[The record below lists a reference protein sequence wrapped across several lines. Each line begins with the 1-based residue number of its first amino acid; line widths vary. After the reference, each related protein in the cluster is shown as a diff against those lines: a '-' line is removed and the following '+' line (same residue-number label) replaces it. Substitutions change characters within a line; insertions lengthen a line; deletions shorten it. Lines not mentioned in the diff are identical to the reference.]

1 MIIEEIRAVLL
12 AKAGALVRRSAD
24 DMAALLHP
32 DFVHVTAGGRT
43 LTKADYID
51 VFFNSDKVV
60 YRSQQVR
67 ELEVRLFDTVAVATM
82 VVADQCAIDGREISE
97 TFRAL
102 SVFTWTDG
110 RWLWA
115 AGQTALP
122 RLP

>member
-1 MIIEEIRAVLL
+1 MIIEEIRTALA
-12 AKAGALVRRSAD
+12 AKASALVRRSAD
-24 DMAALLHP
+24 DMAVLMHP

-43 LTKADYID
+43 LT
-51 VFFNSDKVV
+51 NGN
-60 YRSQQVR
+60 
-67 ELEVRLFDTVAVATM
+67 VAVATM
-82 VVADQCAIDGREISE
+82 VVDDRCAIGGREITE

-102 SVFTWTDG
+102 SVFAYTDG

>member
-12 AKAGALVRRSAD
+12 AKASALVRRSVD
-24 DMAALLHP
+24 DMAALMHP

-51 VFFNSDKVV
+51 VFFNSDNVV

-67 ELEVRLFDTVAVATM
+67 ELEVHLFDTVAVATM
-82 VVADQCAIDGREISE
+82 VVDDQCAIDGREISE

-102 SVFTWTDG
+102 SVFTWKDG

-122 RLP
+122 RQP

>member
-1 MIIEEIRAVLL
+1 MIIEEIRTALA
-12 AKAGALVRRSAD
+12 AKASALVRRSAD
-24 DMAALLHP
+24 DMAVLMHP

-51 VFFNSDKVV
+51 VFIKSANVV
-60 YRSQQVR
+60 YHSQEGR
-67 ELEVRLFDTVAVATM
+67 ELEVHLYGTVAVATM
-82 VVADQCAIDGREISE
+82 VVDDRCAIDGREITE

-102 SVFTWTDG
+102 SVFAYTDG

>member
-1 MIIEEIRAVLL
+1 MIIEEIRAVLS
-12 AKAGALVRRSAD
+12 AKASALVRRSAD
-24 DMAALLHP
+24 DMAVLMHP
-32 DFVHVTAGGRT
+32 DFVHVTAGGRS

-51 VFFNSDKVV
+51 VFFNSTKVV

-67 ELEVRLFDTVAVATM
+67 ELEVHLFDTVAVATM
-82 VVADQCAIDGREISE
+82 IVDDQCAIDGREISE

-102 SVFTWTDG
+102 SVFTWKDG

>member
-1 MIIEEIRAVLL
+1 MITEEIRAVLL
-12 AKAGALVRRSAD
+12 AKESALVRRSAD

-51 VFFNSDKVV
+51 VFCNSESVV
-60 YRSQQVR
+60 YHSHQVR

-82 VVADQCAIDGREISE
+82 VVDDQCTIDGREITES
-97 TFRAL
+97 FRAI
-102 SVFTWTDG
+102 SVFTWKDG

>member
-12 AKAGALVRRSAD
+12 AEADALVRRSAD

-60 YRSQQVR
+60 YRSQEVR

>member
-1 MIIEEIRAVLL
+1 MIIEEIRAVLS
-12 AKAGALVRRSAD
+12 AKASALVRRSAD
-24 DMAALLHP
+24 DMAALMHP

-51 VFFNSDKVV
+51 VFFNSTKVV

-67 ELEVRLFDTVAVATM
+67 ELEVHLFDTVAVATM
-82 VVADQCAIDGREISE
+82 IVDDQCAIDGREISE

-102 SVFTWTDG
+102 SVFTWKDG

>member
-12 AKAGALVRRSAD
+12 AKASALMRRSAD
-24 DMAALLHP
+24 DMAALMHP

-51 VFFNSDKVV
+51 VFFNSDNLV
-60 YRSQQVR
+60 YRSQEIR
-67 ELEVRLFDTVAVATM
+67 ELEIRLFDTVAVATM
-82 VVADQCAIDGREISE
+82 VVDDQCAIDGREITE
-97 TFRAL
+97 TFHAL
-102 SVFTWTDG
+102 SVFAYTDG

-122 RLP
+122 RQP